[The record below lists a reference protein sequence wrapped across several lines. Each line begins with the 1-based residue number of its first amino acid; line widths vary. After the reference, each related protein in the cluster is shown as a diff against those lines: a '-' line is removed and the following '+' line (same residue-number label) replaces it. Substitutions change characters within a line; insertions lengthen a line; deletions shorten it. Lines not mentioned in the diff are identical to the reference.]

1 MAGTRAHVA
10 ATAVALR
17 VLLPAYDGPP
27 VTLFRG
33 TTLSEWDMFAF
44 GFSWTTGHGTAICFA
59 KAHEDRWV
67 PSCVLHTLAGPDA
80 IICASSAAIGGSS
93 EGENE
98 FILDPFRLSAVF
110 RIHID
115 ARPH

>member
-33 TTLSEWDMFAF
+33 TTLSEWDTLAF
-44 GFSWTTGHGTAICFA
+44 GFSWTIHPRPISPQRRLQDPHRCAPPLGCQI
-59 KAHEDRWV
+59 DR
-67 PSCVLHTLAGPDA
+67 
-80 IICASSAAIGGSS
+80 
-93 EGENE
+93 
-98 FILDPFRLSAVF
+98 AVF
-110 RIHID
+110 FEGGRSQP
-115 ARPH
+115 APSR